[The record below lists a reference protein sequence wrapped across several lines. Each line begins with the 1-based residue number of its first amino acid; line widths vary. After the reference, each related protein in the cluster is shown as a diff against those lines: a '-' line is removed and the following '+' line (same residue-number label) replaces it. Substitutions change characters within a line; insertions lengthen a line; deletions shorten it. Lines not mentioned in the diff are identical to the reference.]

1 MGSGYKAHNAY
12 KADKAYVAP
21 NDAVR
26 PGSYKSVKAPK
37 AHETLK
43 AALLWLLRAFLRLCR
58 YAVLHA

>member
-1 MGSGYKAHNAY
+1 MGSEYKAHNAY

-37 AHETLK
+37 AHKTLK